1 MYFCLLGSLLTSYA
15 QFTENFDAGT
25 TLPAGWS
32 IINGGD
38 TGTWTFG
45 TPSGTAN
52 SGTNVARIIYDANV
66 AHDDYLV
73 TPQFTVTPGVSEQLS
88 LWARQR
94 SNTFPEPFD
103 ILLSTTGNAATDF
116 TNTIATAVTPTTTW
130 QKFTYSLAA
139 YAGQTVYI
147 AFRTTTLDQWEL
159 YLDDISVSAIPNP
172 PDYVNLQWPPTAT
185 IAQGGS
191 FTVYGRIYEAG
202 LTDTTVGQA
211 PGIQAWVG
219 YNNANTDPATWTN
232 WVPATFNV
240 EVGNDDEYQ
249 AVIGANLVPGTYYYA
264 TRFILN
270 NGNYFYGGI
279 DSSNNGN
286 FWNGTTY
293 NSGVLTVTSPPAPAN
308 DECTGAV
315 ALTVNTDLACGT
327 VTPGTVLGATASSTD
342 AAACGGTEDDDVWY
356 SFVATAT
363 THRISLLNV
372 AGSTTDMYHSV
383 WTGADCGSL
392 TLVAGSCSDPNTSN
406 PTGLTIG
413 QTYYVRVY
421 TWTAT
426 TAQNSTFDICIGTPP
441 GPPAND
447 ECSGAVSL
455 TVNPDFA
462 CGTVTAGTVQS
473 ATASSTDATAC
484 FGTEDDD
491 VWYSFVAT
499 ATTHRISLLNIAG
512 SSTDMFH
519 SLWTGA
525 DCGSLTL
532 VPGTCSDDNTSNPT
546 GLTVGQT
553 YYVRVYTWTATTG
566 QSTTFNICIGTPP
579 PPPSNDNFA
588 TPIAVSCGNVYTGDT
603 SAPATLDEDN
613 APDGFGADLD
623 APNLWYSFTGTGS
636 AQSVTLDLCGS
647 SYDTSVL
654 VYTGTSGNLTL
665 IAANDDDNTCVSNTV
680 NSKVTFTSDGVT
692 TYYITVEGYNPTN
705 VGAFTMNVTCAA
717 VNPPAV
723 NNQDCGTALNVNV
736 NGSDTNS
743 DNSFGTVN
751 ATQTA
756 CDLFG
761 AIQDVWFSFVAPAS
775 GSVTALL
782 TPGTMTSLNYAIYSG
797 ACGAL
802 VAVGTCNA
810 NLTAADSESYPNL
823 VPGDTYFVQVWSNG
837 SEQGTFTL
845 RLSDDGLGNDSFD
858 SSNFT
863 YYPNPVKNVL
873 NLSYNQDIAAVDVF
887 NLIGQ
892 KVSNNE
898 INATVGQVDMT
909 ELPSGVYLVKVTTA
923 NNQSKTIRVIKE

>member
-45 TPSGTAN
+45 TPGSGTAN
-52 SGTNVARIIYDANV
+52 SGTNVARILYDANI

-73 TPQFTVTPGVSEQLS
+73 TPQFTVTLGVTEQLS
-88 LWARQR
+88 LWARHR

-116 TNTIATAVTPTTTW
+116 TTTIAAAVTPNTTW
-130 QKFTYSLAA
+130 QKFTYALTA

-147 AFRTTTLDQWEL
+147 AFRTTTLDEWEL

-172 PDYVNLQWPPTAT
+172 PDYVNLQFPSSAT
-185 IAQGGS
+185 IVQGGS
-191 FTVYGRIYEAG
+191 VTVYGRIYEAG
-202 LTDTTVGQA
+202 LTDTTTGQA

-219 YNNANTDPATWTN
+219 YNNANTNPNTWTT

-240 EVGNDDEYQ
+240 EAGNDDEYQ
-249 AVIGANLVPGTYYYA
+249 ATIGANLIPGTYYYA
-264 TRFILN
+264 TRFTLN
-270 NGNYFYGGI
+270 GGNFFYGGI

-286 FWNGTTY
+286 FWNGTTH
-293 NSGVLTVTSPPAPAN
+293 NSGILTVTPPP
-308 DECTGAV
+308 
-315 ALTVNTDLACGT
+315 
-327 VTPGTVLGATASSTD
+327 
-342 AAACGGTEDDDVWY
+342 
-356 SFVATAT
+356 
-363 THRISLLNV
+363 
-372 AGSTTDMYHSV
+372 
-383 WTGADCGSL
+383 
-392 TLVAGSCSDPNTSN
+392 
-406 PTGLTIG
+406 
-413 QTYYVRVY
+413 
-421 TWTAT
+421 
-426 TAQNSTFDICIGTPP
+426 
-441 GPPAND
+441 PPAND
-447 ECSGAVSL
+447 ECSAAVAL
-455 TVNPDFA
+455 TVNPDFN
-462 CGTVTAGTVQS
+462 CGTVTAGTVLG

-499 ATTHRISLLNIAG
+499 ATSHRISLLNIAG
-512 SSTDMFH
+512 STLDMFH

-525 DCGSLTL
+525 DCGTLTL
-532 VPGTCSDDNTSNPT
+532 VPGSCSDIDTSNPT
-546 GLTVGQT
+546 GLTIGQT
-553 YYVRVYTWTATTG
+553 YYVRVYTWTANVAQT
-566 QSTTFNICIGTPP
+566 STFNICIGTPP

-588 TPIAVSCGNVYTGDT
+588 TPIAVSCGNVYTGNT
-603 SAPATLDEDN
+603 SAPVTLDEND

-623 APNLWYSFTGTGS
+623 APNLWYSFTGSGAPQT
-636 AQSVTLDLCGS
+636 VTIDLCGS

-665 IAANDDDNTCVSNTV
+665 VAANDDDATCNATNDSTR
-680 NSKVTFTSDGVT
+680 SRLSFTSNGNT
-692 TYYITVEGYNPTN
+692 TYYITVEGWNVGS

-723 NNQDCGTALNVNV
+723 NNQDCATALNVNV
-736 NGSDTNS
+736 NGADTAS
-743 DNSFGTVN
+743 DNSFGTVSP
-751 ATQTA
+751 TQPT
-756 CDLFG
+756 CDQFG

-782 TPGTMTSLNYAIYSG
+782 TPGTMTSLNYVVYSG

-802 VAVGTCNA
+802 VQVGTCNA
-810 NLTAADSESYPNL
+810 NLTVADSESYPNL
-823 VPGDTYFVQVWSNG
+823 VPGDTYYVQVWSNAA
-837 SEQGTFTL
+837 EQGTFTL

-858 SSNFT
+858 NSNFT

-873 NLSYNQDIAAVDVF
+873 NLSYNQDITAVEVY
-887 NLIGQ
+887 NLVGQ

-898 INATVGQVDMT
+898 INATAGQVNMT
-909 ELPSGVYLVKVTTA
+909 ELPTGVYLVKLTTA
-923 NNQSKTIRVIKE
+923 NNQTKTIRVIKE

>member
-1 MYFCLLGSLLTSYA
+1 VLF
-15 QFTENFDAGT
+15 
-25 TLPAGWS
+25 
-32 IINGGD
+32 
-38 TGTWTFG
+38 
-45 TPSGTAN
+45 
-52 SGTNVARIIYDANV
+52 
-66 AHDDYLV
+66 
-73 TPQFTVTPGVSEQLS
+73 
-88 LWARQR
+88 R
-94 SNTFPEPFD
+94 S
-103 ILLSTTGNAATDF
+103 
-116 TNTIATAVTPTTTW
+116 
-130 QKFTYSLAA
+130 
-139 YAGQTVYI
+139 
-147 AFRTTTLDQWEL
+147 
-159 YLDDISVSAIPNP
+159 
-172 PDYVNLQWPPTAT
+172 
-185 IAQGGS
+185 
-191 FTVYGRIYEAG
+191 
-202 LTDTTVGQA
+202 VGQA

>member
-1 MYFCLLGSLLTSYA
+1 MKKITLMYFCLLGSLLTSYA

-45 TPSGTAN
+45 TPGSGTAN
-52 SGTNVARIIYDANV
+52 SGTNVARILYDANI

-73 TPQFTVTPGVSEQLS
+73 TPQFTVTLGVSEQLS
-88 LWARQR
+88 LWARHR

-116 TNTIATAVTPTTTW
+116 TTTIAAAVTPNNTW
-130 QKFTYSLAA
+130 QKFTYALTA

-147 AFRTTTLDQWEL
+147 AFRTTTLDEWEL
-159 YLDDISVSAIPNP
+159 YLDDISVGAIPNP
-172 PDYVNLQWPPTAT
+172 PDYVNLQFPSSAT
-185 IAQGGS
+185 FVQGGS
-191 FTVYGRIYEAG
+191 VTVYGRIYEAG
-202 LTDTTVGQA
+202 LTDTTTGQA

-219 YNNANTDPATWTN
+219 YNNANTNPNTWTT

-240 EVGNDDEYQ
+240 EAGNDDEYQ
-249 AVIGANLVPGTYYYA
+249 ATIGANLIPGTYYYA
-264 TRFILN
+264 TRFTLN
-270 NGNYFYGGI
+270 GGNFFYGGI

-286 FWNGTTY
+286 FWNGTTH
-293 NSGVLTVTSPPAPAN
+293 NSGILTVT
-308 DECTGAV
+308 
-315 ALTVNTDLACGT
+315 
-327 VTPGTVLGATASSTD
+327 
-342 AAACGGTEDDDVWY
+342 
-356 SFVATAT
+356 
-363 THRISLLNV
+363 
-372 AGSTTDMYHSV
+372 
-383 WTGADCGSL
+383 
-392 TLVAGSCSDPNTSN
+392 
-406 PTGLTIG
+406 
-413 QTYYVRVY
+413 
-421 TWTAT
+421 
-426 TAQNSTFDICIGTPP
+426 TPP
-441 GPPAND
+441 PPAND
-447 ECSGAVSL
+447 ECSAAVAL
-455 TVNPDFA
+455 TVNPDFN
-462 CGTVTAGTVQS
+462 CGTVTAGTVLG

-499 ATTHRISLLNIAG
+499 ATSHRISLLNIAG
-512 SSTDMFH
+512 STLDMYH

-532 VPGTCSDDNTSNPT
+532 VPGSCSDNDTSNPT
-546 GLTVGQT
+546 GLTIGQT
-553 YYVRVYTWTATTG
+553 YYVRVYTWTANVAQT
-566 QSTTFNICIGTPP
+566 STFNICIGTPP

-588 TPIAVSCGNVYTGDT
+588 TPIAVSCGNVYTGNT
-603 SAPATLDEDN
+603 SAPVTLDEND

-623 APNLWYSFTGTGS
+623 APNLWYSFTGSGS
-636 AQSVTLDLCGS
+636 PQTVTIDLCGS

-665 IAANDDDNTCVSNTV
+665 VAANDDDATCNATNDSTR
-680 NSKVTFTSDGVT
+680 SRLSFTSNGNT
-692 TYYITVEGYNPTN
+692 TYYITVEGWNVGS

-723 NNQDCGTALNVNV
+723 NNQDCATALNVNV
-736 NGSDTNS
+736 NGTDTAS

-751 ATQTA
+751 PTQPT
-756 CDLFG
+756 CDQFG
-761 AIQDVWFSFVAPAS
+761 AIQDVWFSFVAPTS

-782 TPGTMTSLNYAIYSG
+782 TPGTMTSLNYVVYSG

-802 VAVGTCNA
+802 VQVGTCNA
-810 NLTAADSESYPNL
+810 NLTVADTESYPNL
-823 VPGDTYFVQVWSNG
+823 TPGDTYFIQVWSNAA
-837 SEQGTFTL
+837 EQGTFTL

-873 NLSYNQDIAAVDVF
+873 NLSYNQNIAAVDVF